1 MDDFDTAIASGLVS
15 VRADTNGFSRDV
27 VARRGELVGV
37 LGSGAERAALR
48 LEAGLLRAVR
58 SGKLG
63 FEELKGVALS
73 ALDAIA
79 GAALKTG
86 VESVLGGIV
95 GSVVGGGG
103 GGLAGALAG
112 LLGGLPGRATGGP
125 VSPGRAYVVGERG
138 PEMFVPASSGRIEAG
153 GGGAVREV
161 RVAITVNAAAGA
173 APGVLAQSGRQ
184 VARAVRAALA
194 VE

>member
-1 MDDFDTAIASGLVS
+1 MDDDLEPALVR
-15 VRADTNGFSRDV
+15 VRVDNAAFARDV
-27 VARRGELVGV
+27 AAMRGELDDV
-37 LGSGAERAALR
+37 LGAGAERAAVR
-48 LEAGLLRAVR
+48 LEAALLRATR
-58 SGKLG
+58 TGALG
-63 FEELKGVALS
+63 FDELKGVALS

-79 GAALKTG
+79 GAALKTV

-95 GSVVGGGG
+95 GSGG

>member
-1 MDDFDTAIASGLVS
+1 MDDDLEPVLVR
-15 VRADTNGFSRDV
+15 VRGDSAAFARDV
-27 VARRGELVGV
+27 AAMRGELDDV
-37 LGSGAERAALR
+37 LGVGAERAALR
-48 LEAGLLRAVR
+48 LETALLRAVKT
-58 SGKLG
+58 GTFG

-79 GAALKTG
+79 GAAVKAGMGSLF
-86 VESVLGGIV
+86 GG
-95 GSVVGGGG
+95 SG
-103 GGLAGALAG
+103 GGLGEALAG
-112 LLGGLPGRATGGP
+112 LVGGLPGRATGGP

-138 PEMFVPASSGRIEAG
+138 PELFVPASSGRVEAG
-153 GGGAVREV
+153 GAGGVREV

>member
-1 MDDFDTAIASGLVS
+1 MDDDLEPVLVR
-15 VRADTNGFSRDV
+15 VRGDSAAFARDV
-27 VARRGELVGV
+27 AAMRGELDDV
-37 LGSGAERAALR
+37 LGVGAERAALR
-48 LEAGLLRAVR
+48 LETALLRAVKT
-58 SGKLG
+58 GTFG

-79 GAALKTG
+79 GAAVK
-86 VESVLGGIV
+86 GGV
-95 GSVVGGGG
+95 GSLFGGSE
-103 GGLAGALAG
+103 GGLGEALAG
-112 LLGGLPGRATGGP
+112 LVGGLPGRATGGP

-138 PEMFVPASSGRIEAG
+138 PELFVPSSSGRVEAG
-153 GGGAVREV
+153 GAGGVREV

>member
-1 MDDFDTAIASGLVS
+1 MDDDLEPALVR
-15 VRADTNGFSRDV
+15 VRVDNAAFARDV
-27 VARRGELVGV
+27 AAMRGELDGV
-37 LGSGAERAALR
+37 LGAGAERAAVR
-48 LEAGLLRAVR
+48 LEAALLRATR
-58 SGKLG
+58 TGALG
-63 FEELKGVALS
+63 FEELKGVAVS

-79 GAALKTG
+79 GAAVKTG
-86 VESVLGGIV
+86 VESVLGG
-95 GSVVGGGG
+95 
-103 GGLAGALAG
+103 GGLAGALAA

-153 GGGAVREV
+153 AGAGAGGGAVREV

-194 VE
+194 VA

>member
-1 MDDFDTAIASGLVS
+1 MDDDLEPAM
-15 VRADTNGFSRDV
+15 VRVRVDNAAFARDV
-27 VARRGELVGV
+27 AAMRGELDGV
-37 LGSGAERAALR
+37 LGAGAERAAVR
-48 LEAGLLRAVR
+48 LEAALLRATR
-58 SGKLG
+58 TGALG
-63 FEELKGVALS
+63 FDELKGVALS

-86 VESVLGGIV
+86 VESVLGGI
-95 GSVVGGGG
+95 VGGGG

-138 PEMFVPASSGRIEAG
+138 PEMFVPATSGRIEAGG

>member
-1 MDDFDTAIASGLVS
+1 MDDDLEPALVR
-15 VRADTNGFSRDV
+15 VRVDNAAFARDV
-27 VARRGELVGV
+27 AAMRGELDGV
-37 LGSGAERAALR
+37 LGAGAERAAVR
-48 LEAGLLRAVR
+48 LEAALLRATR
-58 SGKLG
+58 TGALG
-63 FEELKGVALS
+63 FEELKGVAVS

-79 GAALKTG
+79 GAAVKTG
-86 VESVLGGIV
+86 VESVLGG
-95 GSVVGGGG
+95 GGVS

-153 GGGAVREV
+153 GGAAAAVRAV

>member
-1 MDDFDTAIASGLVS
+1 MDDDLEPVLVR
-15 VRADTNGFSRDV
+15 VRGDSAAFARDV
-27 VARRGELVGV
+27 AAMRGELDDV
-37 LGSGAERAALR
+37 LGVGAERAALR
-48 LEAGLLRAVR
+48 LETALLRAVKT
-58 SGKLG
+58 GTFG

-79 GAALKTG
+79 GAALKAG
-86 VESVLGGIV
+86 MGSLLGG
-95 GSVVGGGG
+95 SG
-103 GGLAGALAG
+103 GGLGEALAG
-112 LLGGLPGRATGGP
+112 LVGGLPGRATGGP

-138 PEMFVPASSGRIEAG
+138 PELFVPSSSGRVEAG
-153 GGGAVREV
+153 GAGGVREV

-194 VE
+194 VD

>member
-1 MDDFDTAIASGLVS
+1 MDDLDAALVS
-15 VRADTNGFSRDV
+15 VRADTTGFSRDV
-27 VARRGELVGV
+27 EAMRGELEGV
-37 LGSGAERAALR
+37 LGVGAERAALR

-79 GAALKTG
+79 SAALKAG
-86 VESVLGGIV
+86 VQSVL
-95 GSVVGGGG
+95 SG
-103 GGLAGALAG
+103 GGLSGAMTG
-112 LLGGLPGRATGGP
+112 LVGGLPGRATGGP

-138 PEMFVPASSGRIEAG
+138 AEVFVPTSSGRVEAG
-153 GGGAVREV
+153 SGGGVREV
-161 RVAITVNAAAGA
+161 RVAITVNAAGGT
-173 APGVLAQSGRQ
+173 APGVLAQSSRQ
-184 VARAVRAALA
+184 VARAVKAALA

>member
-1 MDDFDTAIASGLVS
+1 MDDLDAALVS
-15 VRADTNGFSRDV
+15 VRADTTGFSRDV
-27 VARRGELVGV
+27 EAMRGELEGV
-37 LGSGAERAALR
+37 LGAGAERAALR

-79 GAALKTG
+79 SAALKAG
-86 VESVLGGIV
+86 VQSVL
-95 GSVVGGGG
+95 SN
-103 GGLAGALAG
+103 GGLSGALAG
-112 LLGGLPGRATGGP
+112 LIGGLPGRATGGP

-138 PEMFVPASSGRIEAG
+138 AEVFVPTASGRVEAGSG
-153 GGGAVREV
+153 GGGGVREV
-161 RVAITVNAAAGA
+161 RVAITVNAAGGS
-173 APGVLAQSGRQ
+173 APGGLAQSGRQ
-184 VARAVRAALA
+184 VARAVKAALA

>member
-1 MDDFDTAIASGLVS
+1 MDDLDAALVS

-27 VARRGELVGV
+27 EAMRGELEGV
-37 LGSGAERAALR
+37 LGAEEERAALR

-79 GAALKTG
+79 SAALKAG
-86 VESVLGGIV
+86 VQSVLR
-95 GSVVGGGG
+95 G
-103 GGLAGALAG
+103 GGLSGALAG
-112 LLGGLPGRATGGP
+112 LVGGLPGRATGGP

-138 PEMFVPASSGRIEAG
+138 AEVFVPTSSGRVEAAG
-153 GGGAVREV
+153 GGGVREV
-161 RVAITVNAAAGA
+161 RVAITVNAAGGS
-173 APGVLAQSGRQ
+173 APGVLAQSSRQ
-184 VARAVRAALA
+184 VARAVKAALA

>member
-1 MDDFDTAIASGLVS
+1 MMDDLDAALVS

-27 VARRGELVGV
+27 EAMRGELEGV
-37 LGSGAERAALR
+37 LGAGAERAALR

-79 GAALKTG
+79 SAALKAG
-86 VESVLGGIV
+86 VQSVL
-95 GSVVGGGG
+95 SG
-103 GGLAGALAG
+103 GGLSGALAG
-112 LLGGLPGRATGGP
+112 LVGGLPGRATGGP

-138 PEMFVPASSGRIEAG
+138 AEVFVPTASGRVEAG
-153 GGGAVREV
+153 SGGGVREV
-161 RVAITVNAAAGA
+161 RVAITVNAVGGS
-173 APGVLAQSGRQ
+173 APGVLAQSSRQ
-184 VARAVRAALA
+184 VARAVKAALA

>member
-1 MDDFDTAIASGLVS
+1 MDEDLEPALVR
-15 VRADTNGFSRDV
+15 VRVDNAAFARDV
-27 VARRGELVGV
+27 AAMRGELDGV
-37 LGSGAERAALR
+37 LGAGAERAAVR
-48 LEAGLLRAVR
+48 LEAALLRATR
-58 SGKLG
+58 TGALG
-63 FEELKGVALS
+63 FDELKGVAVS

-79 GAALKTG
+79 GAAVKSG
-86 VESVLGGIV
+86 VESVLGG
-95 GSVVGGGG
+95 VVGKG

-184 VARAVRAALA
+184 LARAVRAALA

>member
-1 MDDFDTAIASGLVS
+1 MDDLDTALVS
-15 VRADTNGFSRDV
+15 VRADTTGFARDV
-27 VARRGELVGV
+27 AAMRGELEDV
-37 LGSGAERAALR
+37 LGAGAERAALR

-79 GAALKTG
+79 AAALKAG
-86 VESVLGGIV
+86 VQSVL
-95 GSVVGGGG
+95 SGGGVS
-103 GGLAGALAG
+103 GALAG
-112 LLGGLPGRATGGP
+112 LVGGLPGRATGGP

-138 PEMFVPASSGRIEAG
+138 PEMFVPSSSGRVETG
-153 GGGAVREV
+153 GGGGVREV
-161 RVAITVNAAAGA
+161 RVAITVHAAGGS

-184 VARAVRAALA
+184 VARAVKAALA

>member
-1 MDDFDTAIASGLVS
+1 MDDLDAALVS

-27 VARRGELVGV
+27 EAMRGELEGV
-37 LGSGAERAALR
+37 LGAGAERAALR
-48 LEAGLLRAVR
+48 VEAGLLRAVR

-79 GAALKTG
+79 SAALKAG
-86 VESVLGGIV
+86 VQSVL
-95 GSVVGGGG
+95 SG
-103 GGLAGALAG
+103 GGLSGALAG
-112 LLGGLPGRATGGP
+112 LVGGLPGRATGGP

-138 PEMFVPASSGRIEAG
+138 AEVFVPTTSGRVEAG
-153 GGGAVREV
+153 SGGGVREV
-161 RVAITVNAAAGA
+161 RVAITVNAVGGS

-184 VARAVRAALA
+184 VARAVKAALA

>member
-1 MDDFDTAIASGLVS
+1 MDDDLEPVLVR
-15 VRADTNGFSRDV
+15 VRGDSAAFARDV
-27 VARRGELVGV
+27 AAMRGELDDV
-37 LGSGAERAALR
+37 LGVGAERAALR
-48 LEAGLLRAVR
+48 LETALLRAVKT
-58 SGKLG
+58 GTFG

-79 GAALKTG
+79 GAAVKAGMGSLF
-86 VESVLGGIV
+86 GG
-95 GSVVGGGG
+95 SGGG
-103 GGLAGALAG
+103 GGLGEALAG
-112 LLGGLPGRATGGP
+112 LVGGLPGRATGGP

-138 PEMFVPASSGRIEAG
+138 PELFVPASSGRVEAG
-153 GGGAVREV
+153 GGSGGVREV

>member
-1 MDDFDTAIASGLVS
+1 MDDDLEPVLVR
-15 VRADTNGFSRDV
+15 VRGDSAAFARDV
-27 VARRGELVGV
+27 AAMRGELDDV
-37 LGSGAERAALR
+37 LGVGAERAALR
-48 LEAGLLRAVR
+48 LETALLRAVKT
-58 SGKLG
+58 GTFG

-79 GAALKTG
+79 GAAVKAG
-86 VESVLGGIV
+86 V
-95 GSVVGGGG
+95 GSLFGGSG
-103 GGLAGALAG
+103 GGLGEALAG
-112 LLGGLPGRATGGP
+112 LVGGLPGRATGGP

-138 PEMFVPASSGRIEAG
+138 PELFVPASSGRVEAG
-153 GGGAVREV
+153 GAGGVREV

>member
-1 MDDFDTAIASGLVS
+1 MDDLDTALVS
-15 VRADTNGFSRDV
+15 VRADTTGFARDV
-27 VARRGELVGV
+27 AAMRGELEDV
-37 LGSGAERAALR
+37 LGAGAERAALR

-79 GAALKTG
+79 AAALKAG
-86 VESVLGGIV
+86 VQSVL
-95 GSVVGGGG
+95 SGGGVS
-103 GGLAGALAG
+103 GALAG
-112 LLGGLPGRATGGP
+112 LVGGLPGRATGGP

-138 PEMFVPASSGRIEAG
+138 PEMFVPSSSGRVETG
-153 GGGAVREV
+153 GGGGVREV
-161 RVAITVNAAAGA
+161 RVAITVNAAAGS

-184 VARAVRAALA
+184 VARAVKAALA

>member
-1 MDDFDTAIASGLVS
+1 MDDLDTALVS
-15 VRADTNGFSRDV
+15 VRADTTGFARDV
-27 VARRGELVGV
+27 AAMRGELEDV
-37 LGSGAERAALR
+37 LGAGAERAALR

-79 GAALKTG
+79 AAALKAG
-86 VESVLGGIV
+86 VQSVL
-95 GSVVGGGG
+95 SG
-103 GGLAGALAG
+103 GGLSGALAG
-112 LLGGLPGRATGGP
+112 LVGGLPGRATGGP

-138 PEMFVPASSGRIEAG
+138 PEMFVPSSSGRVETGAG
-153 GGGAVREV
+153 GGVREV
-161 RVAITVNAAAGA
+161 RVAITVHAAAGS

-184 VARAVRAALA
+184 VARAVKAALA

>member
-1 MDDFDTAIASGLVS
+1 MDDDLEPVLVR
-15 VRADTNGFSRDV
+15 VRGDSAAFARDV
-27 VARRGELVGV
+27 AAMRGELDDV
-37 LGSGAERAALR
+37 LGVGAERAALR
-48 LEAGLLRAVR
+48 LETALLRAVKT
-58 SGKLG
+58 GTFG

-79 GAALKTG
+79 GAALKAG
-86 VESVLGGIV
+86 V
-95 GSVVGGGG
+95 GSLFGGSGGG
-103 GGLAGALAG
+103 GGLGEALAG
-112 LLGGLPGRATGGP
+112 LVGGLPGRATGGP

-138 PEMFVPASSGRIEAG
+138 PELFVPSSSGRVEAG
-153 GGGAVREV
+153 GSAGVREV

>member
-1 MDDFDTAIASGLVS
+1 MDDLDTALVS
-15 VRADTNGFSRDV
+15 VRADTMGFARDV
-27 VARRGELVGV
+27 AAMRGELEDV
-37 LGSGAERAALR
+37 LGAGAERAALR

-79 GAALKTG
+79 AAALKAG
-86 VESVLGGIV
+86 VQSVL
-95 GSVVGGGG
+95 SG
-103 GGLAGALAG
+103 GGLSGALAG
-112 LLGGLPGRATGGP
+112 LVGGLPGRATGGP

-138 PEMFVPASSGRIEAG
+138 PEMFVPSSSGRVETG
-153 GGGAVREV
+153 GGGGVREV
-161 RVAITVNAAAGA
+161 RVAITVNAGGGS

>member
-1 MDDFDTAIASGLVS
+1 MS
-15 VRADTNGFSRDV
+15 
-27 VARRGELVGV
+27 ARGV
-37 LGSGAERAALR
+37 LQ
-48 LEAGLLRAVR
+48 AGV
-58 SGKLG
+58 
-63 FEELKGVALS
+63 VALS

-79 GAALKTG
+79 GAALKAG
-86 VESVLGGIV
+86 VGSLLGGS
-95 GSVVGGGG
+95 GSG
-103 GGLAGALAG
+103 GGLGEALAG
-112 LLGGLPGRATGGP
+112 LVGGLPGRATGGP

-138 PEMFVPASSGRIEAG
+138 PELFVPSSSGRVEAG
-153 GGGAVREV
+153 GAGGVREV

>member
-1 MDDFDTAIASGLVS
+1 MDDLDAALVS
-15 VRADTNGFSRDV
+15 VRADTTGFSRDV
-27 VARRGELVGV
+27 EAMRGELEGV
-37 LGSGAERAALR
+37 LGAGAERAALR

-79 GAALKTG
+79 SAALKAG
-86 VESVLGGIV
+86 VQSVL
-95 GSVVGGGG
+95 SG
-103 GGLAGALAG
+103 GGLSGALAG
-112 LLGGLPGRATGGP
+112 LVGGLPGRATGGP

-138 PEMFVPASSGRIEAG
+138 AEVFVPTSSGRVEVG
-153 GGGAVREV
+153 GGGGGGVREV
-161 RVAITVNAAAGA
+161 RVAITVNAAGGS
-173 APGVLAQSGRQ
+173 APGVLAQSSRQ
-184 VARAVRAALA
+184 VARAVKAALA

>member
-1 MDDFDTAIASGLVS
+1 MDDLDVTLVS

-27 VARRGELVGV
+27 EAMRGELEGV

-63 FEELKGVALS
+63 FEELKGFALS

-79 GAALKTG
+79 SAALKAG
-86 VESVLGGIV
+86 VQSVL
-95 GSVVGGGG
+95 SG
-103 GGLAGALAG
+103 GGLSGALAG
-112 LLGGLPGRATGGP
+112 LVGGLPGRATGGP

-138 PEMFVPASSGRIEAG
+138 AEVFVPTTSGRVETGAPG
-153 GGGAVREV
+153 GVREV
-161 RVAITVNAAAGA
+161 RVAITVNAAGGS

-184 VARAVRAALA
+184 VARAVKAALA